1 MSRSLPRPA
10 RPNVLDF
17 ILFKPLVGLVLFS
30 AALWLRGQD
39 LSTFMAQLPQEGAW
53 ASYRI
58 ETASPDHVK
67 REPFNLAVVGRETLG
82 GKNYLWLEVGP
93 MDFVSYRDGYM
104 RLLVRDAP
112 SKEEAL
118 NPFLAAMAL
127 AYQEPGSDPFRLS
140 DGAINFMH
148 NQARDIKVHQDRRE
162 LPPAKTESVR
172 GRLFDCTCA
181 LITTTS
187 ESSLFGRHIK
197 SVEQG
202 TYWFSP
208 DTPFRLVH
216 AEIERTETRDGKER
230 KRTITVTLKE
240 GNPEGAASRFTK
252 PPTRQKGLLGL
263 LFH

>member
-1 MSRSLPRPA
+1 MSRSGLRPA
-10 RPNVLDF
+10 RPDVLKFF
-17 ILFKPLVGLVLFS
+17 IHKPLFGLVLLA

-58 ETASPDHVK
+58 ETASPDRVK

-82 GKNYLWLEVGP
+82 GRSYLWLEVGP
-93 MDFVSYRDGYM
+93 MDFVSYRNGYM
-104 RLLVRDAP
+104 RLLVRDVP

-127 AYQEPGSDPFRLS
+127 AYQEPGSDPFKLS
-140 DGAINFMH
+140 DGAISFMH
-148 NQARDIKVHQDRRE
+148 NQAKDIRVRQDRKD

-197 SVEQG
+197 SVERG

-208 DTPFRLVH
+208 ETPFRLVH
-216 AEIERTETRDGKER
+216 AEIERTETRNGKER

-240 GNPEGAASRFTK
+240 GNPEGAVSRFTK
-252 PPTRQKGLLGL
+252 PPARQKGLLGL